1 VYELLDQVHH
11 LEVTRENVVA
21 IIESINRPMVA
32 ASGRSLEPAK
42 SYIVG
47 MRNAASG
54 QFAIYIYLYLT
65 DSNDSLI
72 YLHDPAEIPMDS
84 YHEQELEALS
94 FVESMG
100 FMVDNVNFRSMSPE
114 QQNHVLQTMPVF
126 QADLKAWARARNGGE
141 DELQQ
146 DEQDEQVEDGEPLDL
161 SALEGEVLELKE
173 VALETPVEAAKVI
186 PPEGVAKIAKIL
198 ASF

>member
-1 VYELLDQVHH
+1 MYELLDNVNY
-11 LEVTRENVVA
+11 LEVAKENVVA
-21 IIESINRPMVA
+21 IIESINKPMVA
-32 ASGRSLEPAK
+32 AMGRSLEPSK

-54 QFAIYIYLYLT
+54 QFTIYIYLHLT

-72 YLHDPAEIPMDS
+72 YVHDPAEIPMES
-84 YHEQELEALS
+84 YHEQELEALG

-100 FMVDNVNFRSMSPE
+100 FMVDNVNFRTMSPE
-114 QQNHVLQTMPVF
+114 QQDHLLQTLPVF
-126 QADLKAWARARNGGE
+126 QADLKAWARARDGGE
-141 DELQQ
+141 E
-146 DEQDEQVEDGEPLDL
+146 DEQLEDGEPLDL
-161 SALEGEVLELKE
+161 SALEGEVIELKE
-173 VALETPVEAAKVI
+173 VVPEIPVRAAKVI

>member
-1 VYELLDQVHH
+1 MYELLDQVHH

-47 MRNAASG
+47 MRNATSG
-54 QFAIYIYLYLT
+54 QFAIYIYLHLT

-72 YLHDPAEIPMDS
+72 YLHDPAEIPMES
-84 YHEQELEALS
+84 YHEQELEALA

-100 FMVDNVNFRSMSPE
+100 FMVDNVNFRSLSPE
-114 QQNHVLQTMPVF
+114 QQDHLLQTLPVF
-126 QADLKAWARARNGGE
+126 QVDLRAWARARDGE
-141 DELQQ
+141 EEADEQ
-146 DEQDEQVEDGEPLDL
+146 QDEQVEDGEPLDL
-161 SALEGEVLELKE
+161 SALEGEVLDLKE
-173 VALETPVEAAKVI
+173 VALETPVQAAKVI